1 MKLNKLI
8 ISFISIFFVSFN
20 LSASVPEG
28 AFTSLHVKAKNVD
41 AYVNYMKENTAAFKM
56 IDSDIAGVCVVKTG
70 NEYPGEMFVWN
81 AFPSVEK
88 AFMTSE
94 LYDPMNATTEFNN
107 LREVLYSVTWKPLKE
122 FELNPGYERLW
133 RIKTT
138 DSRAFAKQMTKLEK
152 EVQAAGHDT
161 FMNGLFVAIG
171 GGTYEAGTY
180 YLKSITSN
188 VETHGALI
196 DDYFAGA
203 AWGNTYRE
211 ALLLIDDVVNDQFEV
226 CEQFYTASK

>member
-1 MKLNKLI
+1 MKLNNQI
-8 ISFISIFFVSFN
+8 ISFLSIFFISFN

-107 LREVLYSVTWKPLKE
+107 LRKVLYSVTWKPLKE

-138 DSRAFAKQMTKLEK
+138 DSRAFAKEMTKLEK
-152 EVQAAGHDT
+152 QVQKAGHDMR
-161 FMNGLFVAIG
+161 FGVFEPMG
-171 GGTYEAGTY
+171 GGTEVVHLRVVTNTAAENGKVVDEY
-180 YLKSITSN
+180 Y
-188 VETHGALI
+188 
-196 DDYFAGA
+196 AGA
-203 AWGNTYRE
+203 SYGKIWDMAFSRYVTEVVRE
-211 ALLLIDDVVNDQFEV
+211 TTEF
-226 CEQFYTASK
+226 CEIIYTKE

>member
-1 MKLNKLI
+1 MKLNNQI
-8 ISFISIFFVSFN
+8 ISFLSIFFASFN

-94 LYDPMNATTEFNN
+94 LYDPMNTSTEFNN

-138 DSRAFAKQMTKLEK
+138 DSRAFAKEMTKLEK
-152 EVQAAGHDT
+152 QVQKAGHDMR
-161 FMNGLFVAIG
+161 FGVFEPMG
-171 GGTYEAGTY
+171 GGTEVVHLRVVTNTAAENGKVVDEY
-180 YLKSITSN
+180 YSGASYGKIWDMAFAKYVTE
-188 VETHGALI
+188 VVRETTE
-196 DDYFAGA
+196 F
-203 AWGNTYRE
+203 
-211 ALLLIDDVVNDQFEV
+211 
-226 CEQFYTASK
+226 CEIIYTK